1 MAGLTHDCAGVF
13 NSICRH
19 PFNMDIPDSRLSDLD
34 FIAGNEGTVRLFKVW
49 GDLFLFEYP
58 DKEKEYA
65 QVETSDTYIVA
76 WPQRG
81 EPLYVFEDGEIR
93 TKLDLKVWNALPLNR
108 GYVVFEHGISEN
120 LILSVYSLPND
131 KMVLQRRI
139 GSARGLEATPNERY
153 VATWRITDATVYV
166 YDVEDASESGRFC
179 TRNTDALNVNLYG
192 KIRNGK
198 QVFEIEDNTSN
209 TVVGCVTVDGTL
221 SV

>member
-1 MAGLTHDCAGVF
+1 MTVPVYLIAFVVIL
-13 NSICRH
+13 SIWIYR
-19 PFNMDIPDSRLSDLD
+19 IPGSPIWILLL
-34 FIAGNEGTVRLFKVW
+34 GTRARFVCSKSGGISFYSNIRTKR
-49 GDLFLFEYP
+49 
-58 DKEKEYA
+58 KST

-179 TRNTDALNVNLYG
+179 TRNTDVLNVNLYG